1 MGSGSVG
8 SGFGVRGL
16 VLLNRTR
23 PPDFAPSSETPGGY
37 VGQAVLEEGTGLVG
51 APIVQSNPVC
61 STYLHIVVERLFE
74 HEDEQEHEHDF
85 EAFCGSKNL
94 LT

>member
-1 MGSGSVG
+1 MGSGSVE

-16 VLLNRTR
+16 VLRNRTR
-23 PPDFAPSSETPGGY
+23 RRARSRRGNWADAPTL
-37 VGQAVLEEGTGLVG
+37 Q
-51 APIVQSNPVC
+51 INPVC
-61 STYLHIVVERLFE
+61 LTYLHVAVERLFE

>member
-16 VLLNRTR
+16 VLRNRTR
-23 PPDFAPSSETPGGY
+23 RRPRARK
-37 VGQAVLEEGTGLVG
+37 GTGSVG
-51 APIVQSNPVC
+51 APTLQINPVC
-61 STYLHIVVERLFE
+61 LTYLHIAVERLFE
-74 HEDEQEHEHDF
+74 HEDEHDF
-85 EAFCGSKNL
+85 EARCGPKNL